1 MINIIQ
7 NSRVLLV
14 YLIPFSLG
22 VLSVLGFSPFNYTF
36 VNFLIFPCLF
46 LILSFVRKKSKNK
59 YRKKP
64 YLKNLFLVGYSF
76 GVGFF
81 LSGTHWIS
89 YSLTFDEIFFYLIP
103 VSLILLPMFLALFFG
118 FASLVSG
125 FFIKNDFVSI
135 IIFITSFSSID
146 YIRSKIFTGFPWNL
160 WAYSWVEHIE
170 IIQLLNLVGLF
181 GFNLLAISTFCLP
194 LLLFMGNKKRNL
206 IIISFWLFLFFSN
219 YIFGSISINRNNIE
233 LSEVKKKDDQ
243 IIKFKII
250 SPDIDLKYNLST
262 IELEELINKL
272 IRFSEPEKN
281 LNTIFIWPE
290 GVFTGYNLS
299 DISEFDYLFKKN
311 FSKKHRII
319 FGVSALGGEPSN
331 FYNSLVLIDHNFQ
344 IINQYNKKKL
354 VPFGEFLPFENIL
367 QKIGLKK
374 ITQGYGSFINGGNQK
389 NINIFDYQILPLIC
403 YEIIFPELTQN
414 SPENTNLIVNISEDA
429 WFGKSIGP
437 HQHFSKSIF
446 RAIESNLFVLRSAN
460 KGFSAIINNKGQ
472 VVKSLT
478 PSERGNI
485 EMEIPLINNS
495 IKNKNDLIF
504 FVLLFTYI
512 LFVFTIKIKFNDKK

>member
-281 LNTIFIWPE
+281 LNTI
-290 GVFTGYNLS
+290 
-299 DISEFDYLFKKN
+299 
-311 FSKKHRII
+311 
-319 FGVSALGGEPSN
+319 
-331 FYNSLVLIDHNFQ
+331 
-344 IINQYNKKKL
+344 
-354 VPFGEFLPFENIL
+354 
-367 QKIGLKK
+367 
-374 ITQGYGSFINGGNQK
+374 
-389 NINIFDYQILPLIC
+389 
-403 YEIIFPELTQN
+403 
-414 SPENTNLIVNISEDA
+414 
-429 WFGKSIGP
+429 
-437 HQHFSKSIF
+437 
-446 RAIESNLFVLRSAN
+446 
-460 KGFSAIINNKGQ
+460 
-472 VVKSLT
+472 
-478 PSERGNI
+478 
-485 EMEIPLINNS
+485 
-495 IKNKNDLIF
+495 
-504 FVLLFTYI
+504 
-512 LFVFTIKIKFNDKK
+512 